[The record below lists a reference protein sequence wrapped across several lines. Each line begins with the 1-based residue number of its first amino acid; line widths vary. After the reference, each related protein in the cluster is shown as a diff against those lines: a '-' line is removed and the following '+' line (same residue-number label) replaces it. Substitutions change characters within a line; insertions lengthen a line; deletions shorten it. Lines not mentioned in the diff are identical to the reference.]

1 MNRKIIEISGG
12 LGNQMFQYVLG
23 VELKLRDFYVTYD
36 DRKILVTG
44 NQHNGFELERVFKI
58 DYHRNGFWENLI
70 VTMCRA
76 HDKLTGKDRG
86 MVLIDKEPTA
96 MNEIMSKKKIYLR
109 GYWQNPNYW
118 ENCRGNL
125 KDIFEFKTDYIDDR
139 NKDIAK
145 KIKGENSVSIHV
157 RRGDYLW
164 TENAEARMEICT
176 LEYYKKAI
184 SYIYEKSGNCSLY
197 IFSDDPKWVRA
208 NFTEL
213 DYILIDW
220 NQGENSYLDMYL
232 MSLCKHN
239 IIANSSFSWWGAE
252 LNCNKEKIAVSP
264 SKWYNGMS
272 SDLIMNDWIKI

>member
-1 MNRKIIEISGG
+1 
-12 LGNQMFQYVLG
+12 
-23 VELKLRDFYVTYD
+23 
-36 DRKILVTG
+36 
-44 NQHNGFELERVFKI
+44 
-58 DYHRNGFWENLI
+58 
-70 VTMCRA
+70 MCRA

-164 TENAEARMEICT
+164 AENAEARMEICT

-184 SYIYEKSGNCSLY
+184 SYIYEKAGNCSFY
-197 IFSDDPKWVRA
+197 IFSDEPKWVRA

-252 LNCNKEKIAVSP
+252 LNCNKEKIVVSP